1 MIADT
6 AVLSEI
12 RLTWQGAKKLRARL
26 KANVIANPGAIGSQ
40 PSVTLADV
48 AHNLP
53 LIQAFA
59 VLNDVLEQL
68 RDEGRFKCKGRL
80 LGQLMAASTSA
91 LPWRDYDLVALGVA
105 KRNDVA
111 HKAKVL
117 KRADCLRFM
126 NAVEAELA
134 AWRVL

>member
-1 MIADT
+1 MITDM
-6 AVLSEI
+6 AVLSEV

-26 KANVIANPGAIGSQ
+26 KAHVIVNPGAVGGQ

-80 LGQLMAASTSA
+80 LGQLMSASVAA
-91 LPWRDYDLVALGVA
+91 LPWRDYALVTLGVA

-111 HKAKVL
+111 HRAKVL

-126 NAVEAELA
+126 NAVEAELV
-134 AWRVL
+134 AWKVL